1 MSKEI
6 INRAHLE
13 TLSFSDLSKLADDY
27 GIDVPDDLDRR
38 FLIAEILELAE
49 ESEKINDDMKISSE
63 TADENDSLPKNY
75 NETQISCILRNPAW
89 LFVFWNISEADSLML
104 KALKD
109 YELKIRVCSL
119 KSPEDSIPQEAF
131 EIQATNDVQEQSVLL
146 PSGIKYVKV
155 ELVYTTASN
164 GKVLAMSH
172 VIAIPQ
178 GSELVNDCKKG
189 LDQHFDEIIKLSG
202 IEKVLNHQY
211 TMHRHS
217 FS

>member
-6 INRAHLE
+6 INRVHLE

-164 GKVLAMSH
+164 GKVLAMSP

-178 GSELVNDCKKG
+178 GSELVNDYKKG